1 MEAGYKWYHHMS
13 GKGSKRRPMSTG
25 LEQFEENWNRAF
37 GKPQEPEM
45 LREVSYDGMWK
56 HSCTATMQTILIG
69 KGEVCSW
76 CGEWEELPKKWD
88 GDRL

>member
-1 MEAGYKWYHHMS
+1 MKYPLINPH
-13 GKGSKRRPMSTG
+13 RPSDEYP
-25 LEQFEENWNRAF
+25 LVEP
-37 GKPQEPEM
+37 KP

-56 HSCTATMQTILIG
+56 HSCTATMQTIYIG
-69 KGEVCSW
+69 RGEVCNY